1 MKIRKYRMKMK
12 IILGINLYE
21 FGIKTQILKIELLQ
35 KDKQTIKDKNFD
47 KKEYNFIIIKVI
59 YKLN

>member
-1 MKIRKYRMKMK
+1 MK

>member
-47 KKEYNFIIIKVI
+47 NKEYNLIIIKVI